1 VLLVLSTA
9 VAREGRES
17 DGAGHEE
24 VAEVGRRRVAAAG
37 PCCSKMMDVL
47 GGWSNL
53 FLEIGIEGTVV
64 TFLEF
69 SGYFFPGPFRG

>member
-47 GGWSNL
+47 GDVLGGWSNL

-64 TFLEF
+64 TF
-69 SGYFFPGPFRG
+69 